1 MWTLKM
7 VLDFEKIVFFYNEHF
22 GFRFRLLFHG
32 SENLL
37 YMNGSFICGLSM
49 FTYQYN
55 ILKPYCVPFPNKS
68 AGEIIIDT
76 YDDNDCDKSFF
87 FGYFCLII
95 ITCHYIQ
102 YRSCSIIYLRYS
114 RYKCYENRRKFPC
127 LNLSSLV
134 MTFPFTIIGFEQNK
148 PLPLHSMLFYRLFA
162 PNAHL
167 TDSVSLV
174 QLRNY
179 EILLL

>member
-1 MWTLKM
+1 M

-87 FGYFCLII
+87 LGI
-95 ITCHYIQ
+95 
-102 YRSCSIIYLRYS
+102 SVS
-114 RYKCYENRRKFPC
+114 
-127 LNLSSLV
+127 LSSLV
-134 MTFPFTIIGFEQNK
+134 ITSNTEVVALYIFDIVGTNVMKIDGNFP
-148 PLPLHSMLFYRLFA
+148 A
-162 PNAHL
+162 
-167 TDSVSLV
+167 
-174 QLRNY
+174 
-179 EILLL
+179 